1 MPELTKDDYKLL
13 LDLVNDRIHYLRIAY
28 LYKAEIVAELEKLRA
43 IQAKLQE
50 LCYG

>member
-1 MPELTKDDYKLL
+1 MNTLTKDDYKLL
-13 LDLVNDRIHYLRIAY
+13 LDLVNDQIHAWRTAFLPTPR
-28 LYKAEIVAELEKLRA
+28 VTAELEKLRT